1 MLIWFYTFGCKV
13 NQYETELLRQQFLSR
28 GNVTVSRI
36 DEADVCVVNSCTVTA
51 QADLKLR
58 QLIHKIRRENPRA
71 VIAVCGCYPQAF
83 VNAPAAIPEADIVF
97 GSSNKQALVSAVES
111 FVENRL
117 RTVEI
122 PKIGTDYPS
131 EKLSAGSVKT
141 RGIIKIQ
148 DGCDR
153 FCSYCIIPYARGR
166 SRSKSVEDIA
176 EEAQILAASG
186 HKELVIVGINLSDYG
201 KNIGKNLADAV
212 EAVAKSGVPRVRLGS
227 LEPEDFSEE
236 IIERL
241 STLPNL
247 CPHFHIALQS
257 GCDKT
262 LREMRRKYDKIKYFT
277 LVEALRKS
285 FKNCAITTDIMVGFP
300 GESDEDFAESLES
313 VKLIGFTGAHVFPYS
328 PREGTIAARCPD
340 QVPHDIKESRAA
352 IMSKAVAVGAEAYKR
367 AQVGSIQPVLFEKE
381 KSPDFHQG
389 HLPNYQVVK
398 VKSFTKT
405 LFREIKPVKITAAEG
420 DHLIGEIIKDNT

>member
-13 NQYETELLRQQFLSR
+13 NQYETELLRQQFAGR
-28 GNVTVSRI
+28 GNTPVSQFR
-36 DEADVCVVNSCTVTA
+36 EADVCVINSCTVTA

-58 QLIHKIRRENPRA
+58 QLIHRIRRENPQA

-83 VNAPAAIPEADIVF
+83 SDAPAVLPEADIVF
-97 GSSNKQALVSAVES
+97 GSNNKHEVVSAVES

-117 RTVEI
+117 RAVEI
-122 PKIGTDYPS
+122 SGIGVDYPA
-131 EKLSAGSVKT
+131 EKLLVGSAKT

-166 SRSKSVEDIA
+166 SRSKSIEDIA
-176 EEAQILAASG
+176 EEAKIIAESG

-236 IIERL
+236 IIGRL
-241 STLPNL
+241 SALPSL
-247 CPHFHIALQS
+247 CPQFHIALQS

-262 LREMRRKYDKIKYFT
+262 LREMRRRYDKAKYFT
-277 LVEALRKS
+277 LVDALRKS

-300 GESDEDFAESLES
+300 GESDDDFKESLDT
-313 VKLIGFTGAHVFPYS
+313 VKAIGFTDAHIFPYS
-328 PREGTIAARCPD
+328 PREGTPAAKRSD
-340 QVPHDIKESRAA
+340 QVPHTVKEQRAA
-352 IMSKAVAVGAEAYKR
+352 IMSQAVAISAEAYRR
-367 AQVGSIQPVLFEKE
+367 AQIGSVQPVLFEKE

-389 HLPNYQVVK
+389 HLPNYQIVK

-405 LFREIKPVKITAAEG
+405 LYREIKNVKITEVDG
-420 DHLIGEIIKDNT
+420 DYLIGEIVKDNT

>member
-13 NQYETELLRQQFLSR
+13 NQYETELLRQQFAGR
-28 GNVTVSRI
+28 GNAPVSQFR
-36 DEADVCVVNSCTVTA
+36 EADVCVINSCTVTA

-58 QLIHKIRRENPRA
+58 QLIHRIRRENPRA

-83 VNAPAAIPEADIVF
+83 SDAPAVLPEADIVF
-97 GSSNKQALVSAVES
+97 GSNNKHEVISAVES

-117 RTVEI
+117 RAVEI
-122 PKIGTDYPS
+122 PNLGVNYPA
-131 EKLSAGSVKT
+131 EKLLVGSSKT

-176 EEAQILAASG
+176 EEAKILAESG

-241 STLPNL
+241 SALPSL
-247 CPHFHIALQS
+247 CPQFHIALQS

-262 LREMRRKYDKIKYFT
+262 LREMRRRYDKAKYFT

-300 GESDEDFAESLES
+300 GESDDDFKESLDT
-313 VKLIGFTGAHVFPYS
+313 VKAIGFTDAHIFPYS
-328 PREGTIAARCPD
+328 PREGTPAAKRSD
-340 QVPHDIKESRAA
+340 QVSHNVKEQRAA
-352 IMSKAVAVGAEAYKR
+352 IMSQAVAISAEAYRR
-367 AQVGSIQPVLFEKE
+367 AQIGSVQPVLFEKE

-389 HLPNYQVVK
+389 HLTNYQVVK

-405 LFREIKPVKITAAEG
+405 LYREIKNVKITEVDG
-420 DHLIGEIIKDNT
+420 DYLIGEIVKDNT